1 MAFKI
6 RRKIPKMTGA
16 GPIGGLNLNTLMP
29 SQINPVDINSLMQ
42 DPNLSLMDQSYQP
55 FSWFQPIGLDDE
67 VNSDNLL
74 GKNNQ
79 TFIGGWQP
87 KDISF
92 ENGND
97 VYQRALDGEDFKT
110 GNEKDVETGNE
121 ENGVTSTSPSM
132 QMPYF
137 APDILSRVKMVG
149 SGIGNFKSFNKVLDD
164 LGPKSTWGED
174 EKRTAG
180 LAKAGR
186 AAALT
191 GSILSGIS
199 AVAGAVREG
208 MSAASE
214 QNAKMKDLESYREE
228 LRKSR
233 VNSNIQY
240 TEKGGGV
247 NIGNGDVVDTS
258 SMTGEYMYPLPKS
271 MEKMATV
278 EVEKGEYVMTP
289 DIVQPME
296 VLGERHTNGG
306 TKIGIT
312 EGFVL
317 SDAKSMQIGKDRAM
331 EVRDVYGVNANP
343 TDTPATLVDKKKKKI
358 GLKRLY
364 EQEEKILKK
373 IEEAD
378 KVKDENT
385 KLLNKSHLSGELSEI
400 QQEKE
405 ALEQELRDFAEA
417 VYRMQEADKRK
428 RKMDKFFQEG
438 GVIDTV
444 KLRKTAKAL
453 GVDENKAKDWIY
465 GEYVKMRGGGY
476 TEKRKNEY
484 ERVKKAN
491 ISKLMNDLFGRQL
504 MMRIVDVKDR
514 DKIFTGDVN
523 SERGH
528 QGASSYGYGN
538 VNADSKANLGDLNRW
553 GNQYLVDDD
562 IEGFQEGY
570 NDQLVMLEALVDNGI
585 IKNAEDA
592 KKFVYNYG
600 FWGENGLE
608 KYGNYIPETTYSAGS
623 IDDKFGEYTATRSF
637 YSLDVLNDR
646 QKQELNNAGIKNYSD
661 LFGDKK
667 DKAKKIL
674 GSDYEKFKKMKDA
687 GVNNDF
693 VLESYIPSEEL
704 KAETPRVPVSEPVK
718 PQVVDTTSVN
728 NNGNGNVG
736 AGNYT
741 DPRDKNVKNRSY
753 SGYTGM
759 GAIFPEVLR
768 APQSGI
774 IGEGLERHIAPHI
787 DPVLASP
794 DAFMSE
800 YNRQTQA
807 HLDSLSGIPD
817 SQRAAILSNL
827 NAMAA
832 TNVAKFINDT
842 EAKNAQQR
850 NYANSFNT
858 NAYSQTDDKNIIERQ
873 KYESGLLKAM
883 SVSDENYA
891 RYLDSLN
898 DEFQKKFNV
907 QTSLNTIKS
916 IAPDMAMLPN
926 GQIIY
931 SPGGRDVI
939 NAGDFSTRILK
950 ALEEEKVK
958 EKTKKNK

>member
-6 RRKIPKMTGA
+6 RRKIPKMTTA
-16 GPIGGLNLNTLMP
+16 GNIQNG
-29 SQINPVDINSLMQ
+29 
-42 DPNLSLMDQSYQP
+42 LSLNDLYMPFQMSYDENGE
-55 FSWFQPIGLDDE
+55 ITEGDLKEGIE
-67 VNSDNLL
+67 VNPFNNEISQGTINAVTGVNNSGLQDYIGDASLWRNRFLNESYKSITDN
-74 GKNNQ
+74 NVV
-79 TFIGGWQP
+79 
-87 KDISF
+87 SS
-92 ENGND
+92 
-97 VYQRALDGEDFKT
+97 
-110 GNEKDVETGNE
+110 
-121 ENGVTSTSPSM
+121 NGVDGGNGSGASM

-149 SGIGNFKSFNKVLDD
+149 SGIGNFKSFDKALDE
-164 LGPKSTWGED
+164 LGPESTWGED
-174 EKRTAG
+174 EKRTAKM
-180 LAKAGR
+180 AKFGKAS
-186 AAALT
+186 ALT

-208 MSAASE
+208 MNAASE
-214 QNAKMKDLESYREE
+214 QNAKLKDLESYREE

-247 NIGNGDVVDTS
+247 NIGNGNVVDTS

-405 ALEQELRDFAEA
+405 VLEQELRDFAEA
-417 VYRMQEADKRK
+417 VYRIQEADKRK
-428 RKMDKFFQEG
+428 RRMDKFFKEG
-438 GVIDTV
+438 GIVDSE

-453 GVDENKAKDWIY
+453 GVDEGKAKDWIY
-465 GEYVKMRGGGY
+465 DEYVKMRNGGY
-476 TEKRKNEY
+476 TEKRKKEN

-528 QGASSYGYGN
+528 QNASNYGYGN
-538 VNADSKANLGDLNRW
+538 VNADSKTNLGDLNRW

-608 KYGNYIPETTYSAGS
+608 KYGDYIPETTYSAGS

-693 VLESYIPSEEL
+693 VLESYIPSEGL
-704 KAETPRVPVSEPVK
+704 KAETPRVTVSEPVK
-718 PQVVDTTSVN
+718 PQVVDTEFVN
-728 NNGNGNVG
+728 KDNNGDGNV
-736 AGNYT
+736 ADGNYT
-741 DPRDKNVKNRSY
+741 DPRYKNVKSRGY

-850 NYANSFNT
+850 NYASSFNT

-883 SVSDENYA
+883 AVSDENYA

-926 GQIIY
+926 GQIVY

-939 NAGDFSTRILK
+939 NAGDFSTKILK

-958 EKTKKNK
+958 EKNKKEK